1 VSHQQRRYLGGAIRN
16 QNHAEFALVGIPY
29 DEKASWLRGAADA
42 PNAIRNASIESKINA
57 FTELG
62 VNLQED
68 TSIIDLG
75 NLALSGSYTKVCAKI
90 EQQILMILDQGM
102 IPLILGG
109 DHSITYPVVRAF
121 AQRYHPLDIL
131 HFDAHPDLYDTYNG
145 DPFSHACPFA
155 RIVEEGLAEQIIQIG
170 IRTATATQRMKAE
183 TFGVQMLEMKDW
195 PEHIKIAFNN
205 PVYLSFDMD
214 ALDPAFAPGVSHIEP
229 GGLSTRQV
237 LQLIH
242 ELDADL
248 IGLDVVELNP
258 TRDTSDITAAVA
270 VKILME
276 VIGKIVK
283 SRSTLTVTRN
293 GE

>member
-1 VSHQQRRYLGGAIRN
+1 MGGAIRY
-16 QNHAEFALVGIPY
+16 QDQAEFALIGIPY

-42 PNAIRNASIESKINA
+42 PNAIRDASIEAKINA
-57 FTELG
+57 YTELG
-62 VNLQED
+62 VNLVED

-75 NLALSGSYTKVCAKI
+75 NLTLSGPFTEVCTHI
-90 EQQILMILDQGM
+90 EQQILTILDKGI

-109 DHSITYPVVRAF
+109 DHSITYPIVRAF
-121 AQRYHPLDIL
+121 SQRYRLIDIL

-155 RIVEEGLAEQIIQIG
+155 RIMEEGLAKRVIQVG
-170 IRTATATQRMKAE
+170 IRSATATHRMKAE
-183 TFGVQMLEMKDW
+183 TYGVQMLEMKDW
-195 PEHIKIAFNN
+195 SEHVEIAFTN

-214 ALDPAFAPGVSHIEP
+214 ALDPAFAPGVSHAEP

-242 ELDADL
+242 KLDAEL
-248 IGLDVVELNP
+248 IGLDIVEFNP
-258 TRDTSDITAAVA
+258 SRDISEITAAAA
-270 VKILME
+270 VKILKE

-283 SRSTLTVTRN
+283 SR
-293 GE
+293 